1 MVAQGALAAP
11 VLLFLIS
18 LHWVEATRHSHV
30 APHHGHNGE
39 WANCTTQGC
48 TKGGYGGQRLTNQP
62 EWPWLRPKGPR
73 SRPKWARSRPEWA
86 RSRPQ
91 QPWPQL
97 GQLQLW
103 PRIQQPGDQTTR
115 EFPGHWLSP
124 DWALVWHHTTNHD
137 QATTTVVGYP
147 GYMQRGVP
155 RYRCSVVCAQPGG
168 LHYLVKY

>member
-11 VLLFLIS
+11 VLFFLIS
-18 LHWVEATRHSHV
+18 PSLGWSNSTLVV

-91 QPWPQL
+91 QPWPQP

-103 PRIQQPGDQTTR
+103 PRINNQATRQPGNFVVTGYRLIGLWCGTMPQTTTRQQPWSSVTMGPCCVAPSTGGVAFAYGSLSGDA
-115 EFPGHWLSP
+115 S
-124 DWALVWHHTTNHD
+124 
-137 QATTTVVGYP
+137 
-147 GYMQRGVP
+147 
-155 RYRCSVVCAQPGG
+155 
-168 LHYLVKY
+168 